1 MINKVRIWYYEKG
14 YSNDDIQ
21 SSFCDSNESACDG
34 AAVANSTI
42 SSANSTANGNSTD
55 ETDNGQA
62 GWAPPADD
70 DTPEP
75 DEDWFNRLLLT
86 VF

>member
-1 MINKVRIWYYEKG
+1 MINKVRTWYYEKG

-21 SSFCDSNESACDG
+21 GSFCDSNESACDG

-42 SSANSTANGNSTD
+42 SSANSTANGTN

-75 DEDWFNRLLLT
+75 GEDWFNRLLLT